1 MSFLKLKNIYKTFG
15 SGESEVKAL
24 KNINIGIEKGELIAI
39 TGKSGCG
46 KSTLL
51 NVLGGLCSPTSGS
64 YNVEGE
70 EISSYNQDKLA
81 SFRNRNIGFVV
92 QSFALINDMN
102 IFDNIALP
110 LKYAGKKLFKINERV
125 KELTDKL
132 ELSDKTSFFP
142 SQLSGGQCQRAS
154 IARALACNPRVLLAD
169 EPTGALD
176 EQTGKNILNI
186 FKGLNE
192 GGMTVIIVTHDLE
205 IASMCNRRI
214 EMKDGSIYND
224 YVLQNAAPSFGE

>member
-1 MSFLKLKNIYKTFG
+1 MKFLELKNICKTFG
-15 SGESEVKAL
+15 RGENEVKAL
-24 KNINIGIEKGELIAI
+24 KDINITIEKGELIAI

-51 NVLGGLCSPTSGS
+51 NIIGGLSLPSSGS
-64 YNVEGE
+64 YMFEGSK
-70 EISSYNQDKLA
+70 ISSYNQDELA

-92 QSFALINDMN
+92 QSFALINDMT
-102 IFDNIALP
+102 IFDNIELP
-110 LKYAGKKLFKINERV
+110 LKYAGKKSFEINKRV
-125 KELTDKL
+125 EELTDKM
-132 ELSDKTSFFP
+132 ELSDKTKFFP

-186 FKGLNE
+186 FKSLNE

-205 IASMCNRRI
+205 IASICNRRI
-214 EMKDGSIYND
+214 EMKDGAIFND
-224 YVLQNAAPSFGE
+224 YNLN

>member
-1 MSFLKLKNIYKTFG
+1 MNFLELKNIYKTFG
-15 SGESEVKAL
+15 RGENEVKAL
-24 KNINIGIEKGELIAI
+24 KDINITIEKGELIAI

-51 NVLGGLCSPTSGS
+51 NIIGGLSLPSSGS
-64 YNVEGE
+64 YMFEGSK
-70 EISSYNQDKLA
+70 ISSYNQDELA

-92 QSFALINDMN
+92 QSFALINDMT
-102 IFDNIALP
+102 IFDNIELP
-110 LKYAGKKLFKINERV
+110 LKYAGKKSFEINKRV
-125 KELTDKL
+125 EELTDKM
-132 ELSDKTSFFP
+132 ELSDKTKFFP

-186 FKGLNE
+186 FKSLNE

-205 IASMCNRRI
+205 IASICNRRI
-214 EMKDGSIYND
+214 EMKDGAIFND
-224 YVLQNAAPSFGE
+224 YNLN

>member
-1 MSFLKLKNIYKTFG
+1 MSFIELKDICKVFG

-24 KNINIGIEKGELIAI
+24 NGINLKVEKGELIAI

-51 NVLGGLCSPTSGS
+51 NILGGLSLPSSGL
-64 YNVEGE
+64 YRFE
-70 EISSYNQDKLA
+70 EEEVSSYNQNKLA

-92 QSFALINDMN
+92 QSFALINDMS
-102 IFDNIALP
+102 IFENIALP
-110 LKYAGKKLFKINERV
+110 LKYAHVKKAEIIERV
-125 KELTDKL
+125 KDLTDKL
-132 ELSDKTSFFP
+132 ELSDKIDSFP
-142 SQLSGGQCQRAS
+142 PQLSGGQCQRAS

-186 FKGLNE
+186 FKDLNKN
-192 GGMTVIIVTHDLE
+192 GMTVIIVTHDLD
-205 IASMCNRRI
+205 IASMCHRRI
-214 EMKDGSIYND
+214 QMKDGTIFND
-224 YVLQNAAPSFGE
+224 YRL

>member
-1 MSFLKLKNIYKTFG
+1 MKFLELKNICKTFG
-15 SGESEVKAL
+15 RGENEVKAL
-24 KNINIGIEKGELIAI
+24 KDINITIEKGELIAI

-51 NVLGGLCSPTSGS
+51 NIIGGLSLPSSGS
-64 YNVEGE
+64 YMFEGSK
-70 EISSYNQDKLA
+70 ISSYNQDELA

-92 QSFALINDMN
+92 QSFALINDMT
-102 IFDNIALP
+102 IFDNIELP
-110 LKYAGKKLFKINERV
+110 LKYAGKKSFEINKRV
-125 KELTDKL
+125 EELTDKM
-132 ELSDKTSFFP
+132 ELSDKTKFFP

-186 FKGLNE
+186 FKSLNE

-205 IASMCNRRI
+205 IASICNRRI
-214 EMKDGSIYND
+214 EMKDGSIFND
-224 YVLQNAAPSFGE
+224 YNLN

>member
-1 MSFLKLKNIYKTFG
+1 MSFLELKNICKTFG
-15 SGESEVKAL
+15 RGENEVNAL
-24 KNINIGIEKGELIAI
+24 KDINITIEKGELIAI

-51 NVLGGLCSPTSGS
+51 NIIGGLSLPSSGL
-64 YNVEGE
+64 YTFEGNK
-70 EISSYNQDKLA
+70 ISSYNQDKLA
-81 SFRNRNIGFVV
+81 YFRNRNIGFVV
-92 QSFALINDMN
+92 QSFALINDMT

-110 LKYAGKKLFKINERV
+110 LKYAGKKSFEINMRV
-125 KELTDKL
+125 KELTDKMD
-132 ELSDKTSFFP
+132 LSDKTSFFP

-186 FKGLNE
+186 FKSLNE

-214 EMKDGSIYND
+214 EMKDGAIFND
-224 YVLQNAAPSFGE
+224 YNLK

>member
-1 MSFLKLKNIYKTFG
+1 MDFLELKNICKTFG
-15 SGESEVKAL
+15 RGENEVKAL
-24 KNINIGIEKGELIAI
+24 KDINIKIEKGELIAI

-51 NVLGGLCSPTSGS
+51 NIIGGLSLPSSGA
-64 YNVEGE
+64 YILEGNK
-70 EISSYNQDKLA
+70 ISSYNQDKLA

-92 QSFALINDMN
+92 QSFALINDMT

-110 LKYAGKKLFKINERV
+110 LKYAGKKSFEINKRV
-125 KELTDKL
+125 KELTDKM

-186 FKGLNE
+186 FKSLNE
-192 GGMTVIIVTHDLE
+192 AGITVIIVTHDLE

-214 EMKDGSIYND
+214 EMKDGAIFND
-224 YVLQNAAPSFGE
+224 YNLN